1 MHRRPN
7 TLTALLLALL
17 SASIGA
23 NPALDGETAR
33 LQTQHQELQQQRH
46 DLLEQNARDRQRL
59 QQLLKQIERLRRD
72 NAELDRRL
80 NNESR

>member
-46 DLLEQNARDRQRL
+46 DLPLTAM
-59 QQLLKQIERLRRD
+59 
-72 NAELDRRL
+72 
-80 NNESR
+80 ESEAKAVSPR